1 MDKKIFWEKVLLI
14 LAPKAGKAHLL
25 TFFKDTIVSNYVDG
39 VLTLGVSGIVSR
51 DNIRHRYHM
60 KLLDIVKEVDP
71 NITSIEYEVISSLL
85 SEDAHPDKVD
95 LNNIFTDESPKI
107 RKVPNKQEV
116 LVDGM
121 RSKMM
126 KYTLDS
132 YIPGMDN
139 RLVHA
144 ACLAVAAKPGNI
156 YNPLYIY
163 GDVGLGKTHLLQ
175 ATGNQI
181 QKNFPNLR
189 VVYMTSETFTNE
201 IIEAIGKRHT
211 KPFKDKYRNVDCLI
225 IDDIQ
230 FFANKASSEQE
241 FFHTFNELYD
251 AGKQII
257 MSADRSPRE
266 LNDLDDRL
274 KSRFAMGMV
283 IEVCFPDFETRFAI
297 LQQKC
302 QEHGEMIDPEILTL
316 IANSVTSSV
325 REMIGVLVSVLA
337 QSQLE
342 NATPTMNSVSRML
355 QKLYKAQVVIGNA
368 SRAGGTQFANS
379 ANGTTQYTAGQQ
391 GVPQLAQVPSQPQAV
406 RTLDDVINVV
416 STYYK
421 IDRNIL
427 TGLERR
433 REIIIPRQICMYLIR
448 ELLNQSYETI
458 GENFGGKNHTTVLHS
473 CNKIMAQIKEDQR
486 LMRDVNALK
495 REMGFFS

>member
-1 MDKKIFWEKVLLI
+1 MDKKAFWEKVLLA
-14 LAPKAGKAHLL
+14 LSPKAGKAHLL
-25 TFFKDTIVSNYVDG
+25 TFFKDTVVANHVDG
-39 VLTLGVSGIVSR
+39 VLTVGVSGIVSR

-60 KLLDIVKEVDP
+60 KLLEIVKSLDP
-71 NITSIEYEVISSLL
+71 GITAIEYEVISTLL
-85 SEDAHPDKVD
+85 TDDNHPDKVD
-95 LNNIFTDESPKI
+95 LKNIVTDETPKI

-116 LVDGM
+116 MVDGM

-132 YIPGMDN
+132 YIPGGDN

-156 YNPLYIY
+156 YNPLYVY
-163 GDVGLGKTHLLQ
+163 GGVGLGKTHLLQ
-175 ATGNQI
+175 ATGNQM
-181 QKNFPNLR
+181 QKNHPNLR
-189 VVYMTSETFTNE
+189 VVYLTAENFINE

-225 IDDIQ
+225 VDDIQ
-230 FFANKASSEQE
+230 FFANKATSEQE

-257 MSADRSPRE
+257 MSADRPPRD
-266 LNDLDDRL
+266 LDGLDDRL
-274 KSRFAMGMV
+274 RSRFAMGMV
-283 IEVCFPDFETRFAI
+283 IEVCVPDFETRVAI

-302 QEHGEMIDPEILTL
+302 REHGELIDPEILSF
-316 IANSVTSSV
+316 IANNVTTSV
-325 REMIGVLVSVLA
+325 REMIGVLVNIIA
-337 QSQLE
+337 QAQLE
-342 NATPTMNSVSRML
+342 NANPTMNSVARVL
-355 QKLYKAQVVIGNA
+355 QKLNRAQRVIGDA
-368 SRAGGTQFANS
+368 AAGTMG
-379 ANGTTQYTAGQQ
+379 G
-391 GVPQLAQVPSQPQAV
+391 VPSQPGMNGAPGLNGLSSQSAG
-406 RTLDDVINVV
+406 RQTAKTLDDVIDAV
-416 STYYK
+416 SSYYK
-421 IDRNIL
+421 IDRTIL

-433 REIIIPRQICMYLIR
+433 REVIIPRQICMYLIR

-495 REMGFFS
+495 REMGF

>member
-1 MDKKIFWEKVLLI
+1 MDKKLFWEKVLMT

-25 TFFKDTIVSNYVDG
+25 TFFKDTIVAGYVDG
-39 VLTLGVSGIVSR
+39 VLTIGVSGIVSR
-51 DNIRHRYHM
+51 DNIRHRYHT
-60 KLLDIVKEVDP
+60 KLLE
-71 NITSIEYEVISSLL
+71 ITKSFDANVTHIEYEVISTLL
-85 SEDAHPDKVD
+85 SEDHPDKVD
-95 LNNIFTDESPKI
+95 LKNILSDETPKI

-116 LVDGM
+116 FVDGM

-132 YIPGMDN
+132 YIPGADN

-144 ACLAVAAKPGNI
+144 ACLAVAAKPGSI

-163 GDVGLGKTHLLQ
+163 GGVGLGKTHLLQ

-181 QKNFPNLR
+181 HKNYPNLR

-225 IDDIQ
+225 VDDIQ
-230 FFANKASSEQE
+230 FFANKATSEQE

-257 MSADRSPRE
+257 MSADRPPRE
-266 LNDLDDRL
+266 LGGLDDRL
-274 KSRFAMGMV
+274 RSRFAMGMV
-283 IEVCFPDFETRFAI
+283 IEVCVPEFETRFAI
-297 LQQKC
+297 LQSKC
-302 QEHGEMIDPEILTL
+302 QEYGELIDPEILTL
-316 IANSVTSSV
+316 IANNVTSSV
-325 REMIGVLVSVLA
+325 REMIGVLVNVIA

-342 NATPTMNSVSRML
+342 NATPTVNSVTHIL
-355 QKLYKAQVVIGNA
+355 QKLNKAQQIIGKA
-368 SRAGGTQFANS
+368 MDPQ
-379 ANGTTQYTAGQQ
+379 AGQQ
-391 GVPQLAQVPSQPQAV
+391 ERHVV
-406 RTLDDVINVV
+406 RTLDDVIDTVAH
-416 STYYK
+416 YYK
-421 IDRNIL
+421 IDRQVL

-433 REIIIPRQICMYLIR
+433 REVIIPRQICMYLIR

-495 REMGFFS
+495 REMGF